1 MRKQRRRLVST
12 SFENFSN
19 VALLRLR
26 NAAATIDDQPEFFK
40 TNSVKEIH
48 LFARTEKTE
57 KTQVRRQLYLNI

>member
-26 NAAATIDDQPEFFK
+26 NAAATIDDQPEFF
-40 TNSVKEIH
+40 
-48 LFARTEKTE
+48 
-57 KTQVRRQLYLNI
+57 